1 MPLRIF
7 GEALGETIPITV
19 DNIPWLGLLPEVP
32 AFCGGIG
39 SASKIYQ
46 HF

>member
-1 MPLRIF
+1 MPLRNF
-7 GEALGETIPITV
+7 GEAIGETIPITV
-19 DNIPWLGLLPEVP
+19 DNIPLLSLLTEAT

-39 SASKIYQ
+39 SASKKYQ